1 MSYKL
6 GLYEKA
12 LPPSLSWAEKLS
24 AARQA
29 GFDWLEISIDETDEK
44 LRRLE
49 WDAARFSALRGAIE
63 ESGCPVLTMCLS
75 GHRRFPLGSADA
87 GTRERALEIARRAVD
102 FSVKAGIRVIQLAGY
117 DVYYEA
123 SGEETRAR
131 FGEGLRQ
138 CVEIA
143 AESGVL
149 LGFETM
155 ETPFMD
161 TVSKAMRYVR
171 ENRSPYLGVY
181 PDIGNLTNA
190 SLLYNVSVTD
200 DLLSGKGHILAAHLK
215 ETRPGVYRDMG
226 FGEGHTDYDTAVATL
241 YTMGVRMF
249 TGEFWYKEGQDWR
262 SGINFAASFLR
273 GRIDNAIAECGGT
286 L

>member
-1 MSYKL
+1 MAYKL

-12 LPPSLSWAEKLS
+12 LPPSLSWAEKLR

-49 WDAARFSALRGAIE
+49 WDAGQFAALRGAIE

-87 GTRERALEIARRAVD
+87 GTRARALEIARRAVG
-102 FSVKAGIRVIQLAGY
+102 FSVKVGIRVIQLAGY
-117 DVYYEA
+117 DVYYEE
-123 SGEETRAR
+123 SDEGTRAR

-143 AESGVL
+143 AENGVL

-171 ENRSPYLGVY
+171 ENNSPYLGVY

-200 DLLSGKGHILAAHLK
+200 DLLSGKGRILAAHLK
-215 ETRPGVYRDMG
+215 ETRPGVYRDLG
-226 FGEGHTDYDTAVATL
+226 FGDGHTNYYSAAATL
-241 YTMGVRMF
+241 YMMGVRMF
-249 TGEFWYKEGQDWR
+249 TGEFWYRDGQDWR
-262 SGINFAASFLR
+262 SEIGFAASFLR
-273 GRIDNAIAECGGT
+273 GRIDNAIAGCGGT

>member
-1 MSYKL
+1 MAYKL

-12 LPPSLSWAEKLS
+12 LPPSLSWGEKLN

-49 WDAARFSALRGAIE
+49 WDTAQFSVLRGAIE
-63 ESGCPVLTMCLS
+63 ENDCPILTMCLS
-75 GHRRFPLGSADA
+75 GHRRFPLGSRDA
-87 GTRERALEIARRAVD
+87 ATRERALEIARRAIN
-102 FSVKAGIRVIQLAGY
+102 FSVRVGIRVIQLAGY
-117 DVYYEA
+117 DVYYEE
-123 SGEETRAR
+123 SGEDTRAL

-138 CVEIA
+138 CAENA
-143 AESGVL
+143 AENGVL

-161 TVSKAMRYVR
+161 TVGKAMRCVR
-171 ENRSPYLGVY
+171 ENGSPYLGVY

-190 SLLYNVSVTD
+190 SLLYNHSVTD

-215 ETRPGVYRDMG
+215 ETRPGVYRDMRY
-226 FGEGHTDYDTAVATL
+226 GEGHTDYDSAVAAL
-241 YTMGVRMF
+241 YRMGVRMF
-249 TGEFWYKEGQDWR
+249 TGEFWYGGSRDWR
-262 SGINFAASFLR
+262 RDIGFAASFLR
-273 GRIDNAIAECGGT
+273 GRIDNAIAGCGGT